1 MVSGLRQL
9 PYDKQLEHLRLW
21 TLEALRN
28 RADLLGVYRIYKG
41 WSTTAFD
48 NLFTL
53 HNGACTRGHRA
64 KLVKNRSRL
73 ELRRHFFSER
83 VVNRWNSL
91 DQWVIDSTS
100 MNAFQERPRL
110 LEKEIDRLLHGLNIR
125 LAVGH
130 MGHMKMRGR
139 YFTKLNR

>member
-1 MVSGLRQL
+1 MQQAYKQTYPYPTSL
-9 PYDKQLEHLRLW
+9 PYPYLLE
-21 TLEALRN
+21 
-28 RADLLGVYRIYKG
+28 VFRIYKG

-53 HNGACTRGHRA
+53 HNGACTRGHTA

-91 DQWVIDSTS
+91 DQRVIDSTS
-100 MNAFQERPRL
+100 MNAFKNSLDRL
-110 LEKEIDRLLHGLNIR
+110 RKEKEIGRLLHGLNVR

-130 MGHMKMRGR
+130 IFG
-139 YFTKLNR
+139 